1 MRNSLNRENLEEN
14 GSNQS
19 KKMSLDHY
27 SKVHGEK
34 NLFDRDLDEAKY
46 NYMETIEEKEKRL
59 KKLWIMTKRNRTIQ
73 RSLESPTN
81 EEIININNDIVK
93 LVRNIRYK
101 IDQNLLKNQKHPI
114 FGANYRK
121 ISQEEFMMDA
131 EVEFH
136 KIKKYLNNS
145 PEVLQEDPEI
155 KEKYKDLIKNL
166 KRRRFTELAHELHG
180 SEHKYD
186 YLTDKTESKEDLKVV
201 RIIII

>member
-1 MRNSLNRENLEEN
+1 
-14 GSNQS
+14 
-19 KKMSLDHY
+19 
-27 SKVHGEK
+27 
-34 NLFDRDLDEAKY
+34 
-46 NYMETIEEKEKRL
+46 
-59 KKLWIMTKRNRTIQ
+59 
-73 RSLESPTN
+73 
-81 EEIININNDIVK
+81 
-93 LVRNIRYK
+93 
-101 IDQNLLKNQKHPI
+101 
-114 FGANYRK
+114 
-121 ISQEEFMMDA
+121 MMDA